1 MSKIYEMSFK
11 TPDGVLETLYPCTS
25 VNAIVDHKA
34 LKLKAADGTIKSF
47 SGSADVDLSSGV
59 YYATTAGS
67 ANTATTASAL
77 SRTFASS
84 GTIAQTNLI
93 SVSGTTDGYKLA
105 VKADASD
112 NLEVQHILTDDVSAK
127 EV

>member
-11 TPDGVLETLYPCTS
+11 NSSGNLETLYPCTS
-25 VNAIVDHKA
+25 ISAIVDHKV
-34 LKLKAADGTIKSF
+34 LKIKATDGTVKSF
-47 SGSADVDLSSGV
+47 SGGADVDLSSGV
-59 YYATTAGS
+59 YYAATAGS
-67 ANTATTASAL
+67 ANTATTANQI

-105 VKADASD
+105 VKADSSD
-112 NLEVQHILTDDVSAK
+112 NLEVQHILTDDVSTK